1 MNPIFGQLLRPMN
14 NTSSAKKWLL
24 SATSISYIIVILD
37 TSIVN
42 VALAPLAAA
51 LHSTISGLQWVVS
64 SYTITFASLL
74 LSGGA
79 LGDKLG
85 AKNVYLTGLLLF
97 GFASAGCGFSST
109 LSTMIF
115 SRILQGIGA
124 ALLVPASLA
133 LINSEFPQSQERAK
147 AIGIWAGCGGI
158 AMAAGPLFGGLLIQL
173 LGWRSIF
180 LVNVPIVLLGIVLAT
195 RIPAIKIS
203 ANERTMD
210 IAGQLFAIIALGLS
224 IAVLI
229 EGGHRGWCDPWICG
243 GVLVAAMAWGLFIF
257 TERTISQPMLPMKL
271 FRLADFSAS
280 VTVSLI
286 SGLVFYGLFFLLS
299 LYFETVRGWSSLDAG
314 LAFLPLTLLV
324 TLGSFSAGKLNRLF
338 GPLWLIAGCC
348 GLYVA
353 GFTGLLILRENA
365 PYWRV
370 AVCFPALGLAAG
382 VITPVATAAVMGSI
396 VKEQAGIVAGVLNAS
411 RQTGAALGVAIFGGL
426 LSAVKPLAAGI
437 YVAVCL
443 GIAFSMLGGLLWI
456 IILSRNLTHEKNT
469 P

>member
-1 MNPIFGQLLRPMN
+1 MN
-14 NTSSAKKWLL
+14 NISSAQKWLL
-24 SATSISYIIVILD
+24 TATSISYIIVILD

-64 SYTITFASLL
+64 SYTVTFASLL

-85 AKNVYLTGLLLF
+85 PKNGYLTGLLLF
-97 GFASAGCGFSST
+97 ALASAGCGFSST

-133 LINSEFPQSQERAK
+133 LINSEFPQLHERAK

-180 LVNVPIVLLGIVLAT
+180 LVNVPIALLGIALAT
-195 RIPAIKIS
+195 RIPVIKIS
-203 ANERTMD
+203 ANKRTMD
-210 IAGQLFAIIALGLS
+210 IAGQLFAIIALSSS

-229 EGGHRGWCDPWICG
+229 EGGHRGWLDPWICG
-243 GVLVAAMAWGLFIF
+243 GVLGAVMSWGLLIF

-280 VTVSLI
+280 VIVSLI

-338 GPLWLIAGCC
+338 GPFWLITGCC
-348 GLYVA
+348 GLYIA
-353 GFTGLLILRENA
+353 GFAGLLILKENA

-382 VITPVATAAVMGSI
+382 VITPVATAAVMASI
-396 VKEQAGIVAGVLNAS
+396 AKEQAGIVAGVLNAS
-411 RQTGAALGVAIFGGL
+411 RQTGSALGVAIFGGL

-437 YVAVCL
+437 YFAVCL
-443 GIAFSMLGGLLWI
+443 GIAFSILGGLLWI
-456 IILSRNLTHEKNT
+456 VILRRSSAHKNST

>member
-1 MNPIFGQLLRPMN
+1 MN

>member
-1 MNPIFGQLLRPMN
+1 MNPLFGQLPLPMN
-14 NTSSAKKWLL
+14 NSSTAQKWLL
-24 SATSISYIIVILD
+24 TATSISYIIVILD

-64 SYTITFASLL
+64 SYTVTFASLL

-97 GFASAGCGFSST
+97 ALASAGCGFSST
-109 LSTMIF
+109 LSSMIF

-180 LVNVPIVLLGIVLAT
+180 LVNVPIALIGIVLAT

-210 IAGQLFAIIALGLS
+210 IAGQLFAIIALGSS

-229 EGGHRGWCDPWICG
+229 EGGHRGWLDPWICG
-243 GVLVAAMAWGLFIF
+243 GLLVAVMAWGLFIF

-338 GPLWLIAGCC
+338 GPFWLIAGCC

-353 GFTGLLILRENA
+353 GFAGLLILRENA

-456 IILSRNLTHEKNT
+456 IILSRNSTHKKNT

>member
-1 MNPIFGQLLRPMN
+1 MNPIFGQLLLPMN
-14 NTSSAKKWLL
+14 NTSSAQKWLL
-24 SATSISYIIVILD
+24 TATSISYIIVILD

-64 SYTITFASLL
+64 SYTVTFASLL

-85 AKNVYLTGLLLF
+85 AKNGYLTGLLLF
-97 GFASAGCGFSST
+97 ALASAGCGFSST

-180 LVNVPIVLLGIVLAT
+180 LVNVPIALLGIVLAT
-195 RIPAIKIS
+195 RIPVINIS
-203 ANERTMD
+203 ANKRTMD
-210 IAGQLFAIIALGLS
+210 IAGQLFAIIALGSS
-224 IAVLI
+224 IGILI
-229 EGGHRGWCDPWICG
+229 EGGHREWLDPWICG
-243 GVLVAAMAWGLFIF
+243 GVLVAVMTWGLFIF

-324 TLGSFSAGKLNRLF
+324 TLGSFSAGKLNHLF
-338 GPLWLIAGCC
+338 GPFWLITGCC
-348 GLYVA
+348 GLYIT
-353 GFTGLLILRENA
+353 GFAGLLILGENA

-411 RQTGAALGVAIFGGL
+411 RQTGSALGVAIFGGL
-426 LSAVKPLAAGI
+426 LSAVKPLTAGI
-437 YVAVCL
+437 YVAVCF

-456 IILSRNLTHEKNT
+456 IILSRNSTHKNNT

>member
-1 MNPIFGQLLRPMN
+1 MNPIFGQLPLLMN
-14 NTSSAKKWLL
+14 NTSSAQKWLL
-24 SATSISYIIVILD
+24 TATSISYIIVILD

-42 VALAPLAAA
+42 VALAPLAAT
-51 LHSTISGLQWVVS
+51 LHSTITGLQWVVS
-64 SYTITFASLL
+64 SYTVTFASLL

-85 AKNVYLTGLLLF
+85 AKSVYLTGLLLF
-97 GFASAGCGFSST
+97 ALASAGCGFSST
-109 LSTMIF
+109 LSSMIF

-180 LVNVPIVLLGIVLAT
+180 LVNVPIALIGIVLAT
-195 RIPAIKIS
+195 RIPVIKIS
-203 ANERTMD
+203 ASEKPMD
-210 IAGQLFAIIALGLS
+210 FAGQLLAIIMLGSS

-229 EGGHRGWCDPWICG
+229 EGVHRGWRDPWIYG
-243 GVLVAAMAWGLFIF
+243 GVLVATVAWGLFIF
-257 TERTISQPMLPMKL
+257 TERTINHPMLPMKL
-271 FRLADFSAS
+271 FRLADFTAS

-396 VKEQAGIVAGVLNAS
+396 VKEQAGIAAGVLNAS
-411 RQTGAALGVAIFGGL
+411 RQTGSALGVAIFGGL

-456 IILSRNLTHEKNT
+456 IILSRNSTHEKNT

>member
-1 MNPIFGQLLRPMN
+1 MN
-14 NTSSAKKWLL
+14 NTSLAQKWLL
-24 SATSISYIIVILD
+24 AATSISYIIVILD

-42 VALAPLAAA
+42 VALAPLAAT
-51 LHSTISGLQWVVS
+51 LHSSITGLQWVVS
-64 SYTITFASLL
+64 SYTVTFASLL

-97 GFASAGCGFSST
+97 VLASVGCGLSST

-124 ALLVPASLA
+124 ALLVPSSLS
-133 LINSEFPQSQERAK
+133 LINSEFPQSQQRAK

-158 AMAAGPLFGGLLIQL
+158 AMAAGPLFGGLLIQQ

-180 LVNVPIVLLGIVLAT
+180 LINVPIALLGIVLAT
-195 RIPAIKIS
+195 RIPAIKIT
-203 ANERTMD
+203 ANERPMD
-210 IAGQLFAIIALGLS
+210 FAGQLLAIIALGSS

-229 EGGHRGWCDPWICG
+229 EGAHRGWRDPWIYCG
-243 GVLVAAMAWGLFIF
+243 VIVAAIAWGLFIF
-257 TERTISQPMLPMKL
+257 TERTINQPMLPMKL
-271 FRLADFSAS
+271 FRIADFSAS
-280 VTVSLI
+280 VTLSLI

-299 LYFETVRGWSSLDAG
+299 LYFETVRGWSSLDTG

-338 GPLWLIAGCC
+338 GPFWLIAGCC
-348 GLYVA
+348 GLYAA
-353 GFTGLLILRENA
+353 GFAGLIILRENA
-365 PYWRV
+365 PYWRI
-370 AVCFPALGLAAG
+370 ALCFPALGLAAG
-382 VITPVATAAVMGSI
+382 IITPVATAAVMGSI
-396 VKEQAGIVAGVLNAS
+396 VKEQAGIAAGVLNAS
-411 RQTGAALGVAIFGGL
+411 RQAGSALGVAIFGGL

-437 YVAVCL
+437 YSAVCVA
-443 GIAFSMLGGLLWI
+443 IALSLLGGLIWI
-456 IILSRNLTHEKNT
+456 TTLSRNSAHKKNT

>member
-257 TERTISQPMLPMKL
+257 TERTISHPMLPMKL

>member
-1 MNPIFGQLLRPMN
+1 MN
-14 NTSSAKKWLL
+14 NTSSSQKWLL
-24 SATSISYIIVILD
+24 TATSISYIIVILD

-51 LHSTISGLQWVVS
+51 LHPTISGLQWVVS

-79 LGDKLG
+79 LVDKLG
-85 AKNVYLTGLLLF
+85 AKNGYLTGLLLF
-97 GFASAGCGFSST
+97 ALASAGCGFSSA
-109 LSTMIF
+109 LSPMIF

-133 LINSEFPQSQERAK
+133 LITSEFPQSRERAK

-180 LVNVPIVLLGIVLAT
+180 LVNVPVALLGIVLAM

-203 ANERTMD
+203 ASERTMD
-210 IAGQLFAIIALGLS
+210 IAGQLFAIIALGSS

-229 EGGHRGWCDPWICG
+229 EGGNRGWLDPWIFG
-243 GVLVAAMAWGLFIF
+243 GVLVAVMAWGLFIF
-257 TERTISQPMLPMKL
+257 TEHATGQPMLPMQL
-271 FRLADFSAS
+271 FRHADFTAS

-299 LYFETVRGWSSLDAG
+299 LYFETVLGRSSLDAG

-338 GPLWLIAGCC
+338 GPFGLIVGCFGLYIAGF
-348 GLYVA
+348 A
-353 GFTGLLILRENA
+353 GLLILRENA

-396 VKEQAGIVAGVLNAS
+396 VREQAGIVAGVLNAS

-426 LSAVKPLAAGI
+426 FNAVKPLAEGI
-437 YVAVCL
+437 YAAVCL
-443 GIAFSMLGGLLWI
+443 GIALSMLGGLLWI
-456 IILSRNLTHEKNT
+456 IILSSNSSHRKNT
-469 P
+469 PR